1 MNQADTD
8 STQNNITAPRRANSS
23 SLRKRSSLLFQTVL
37 CALVALS
44 TTLVTSPS
52 IAAGYDIWIYP
63 LQLDKQTASWQLGAP
78 KPVSN
83 RDGYDNQPAFS
94 ADSQSLVFAS
104 DRGAEHN
111 DIFRYYLDKNASP
124 QIEQLTFTPDE
135 SEYSPQPLTHKPS
148 DKQSSTA
155 ADGIRYIVEQG
166 VPHQSVWQ
174 QEANKTRTRAIDSMI
189 PTGYYAHHA
198 ELGTLLWAR
207 YAYSLY
213 FEASSLSDE
222 SISGADERHF
232 VVANAGRSIHV
243 IPNDKAFSYLHK
255 QQDGDRVIKRF
266 DPLSG
271 SHTPLI
277 SVDKGSEDYAWSSN
291 GWIFNIDDNHLRTW
305 LSASAQASTP
315 AKSDADNA
323 WQAVATLQRPSKQHV
338 NASRIAVSPDLK
350 HIAIV
355 WSR

>member
-1 MNQADTD
+1 MNQANTD
-8 STQNNITAPRRANSS
+8 LTQSNITAPRRANSS
-23 SLRKRSSLLFQTVL
+23 SLRKRSSLLFQTRLCVL
-37 CALVALS
+37 ITLF
-44 TTLVTSPS
+44 TLVTSPS

-63 LQLDKQTASWQLGAP
+63 LQLNKQTASWLLGAP
-78 KPVSN
+78 KQVSN

-111 DIFRYYLDKNASP
+111 DIFRYYLDKNAAT
-124 QIEQLTFTPDE
+124 QIKQLTFTPDE
-135 SEYSPQPLTHKPS
+135 SEYSPQPLTYKLS
-148 DKQSSTA
+148 GKESSAT

-174 QEANKTRTRAIDSMI
+174 QEANKPRARAINSMI
-189 PTGYYAHHA
+189 PTGYYAQHP
-198 ELGTLLWAR
+198 EFGTLLWAR

-277 SVDKGSEDYAWSSN
+277 SVDNGSEDYAWSNN
-291 GWIFNIDDNHLRTW
+291 GWIFNIDKNHLRAW
-305 LSASAQASTP
+305 PSASASAS
-315 AKSDADNA
+315 AKSKADNP
-323 WQAVATLQRPSKQHV
+323 WQAVATLPQPSEQHV
-338 NASRIAVSPDLK
+338 HASRIAISPDLQ

-355 WSR
+355 WSRK